1 MECSVV
7 VVVVVVGVV
16 VVVVVVCL
24 FICLPASLKTRLFC
38 ETDSVFELDS
48 AKNEA
53 ILRDFLNS

>member
-1 MECSVV
+1 MECS
-7 VVVVVVGVV
+7 VVVVGVV